1 MIINLCSIT
10 AITKSTKKPK
20 HHNQLTAC
28 HCELLRIPNM
38 RCMQIVMTLLAHCSP
53 CRFSFLL
60 IEIIIHAHV
69 ARQGI
74 GHRTFPPHFLR
85 LSPCVCVC
93 LRCPVACFAVCVRS
107 FNQLRP
113 TYTCVCVCVCLSTLS
128 ESVRNGAYVQCKS
141 FKSHTLIKRHSDT
154 SLDWPASVE
163 ECVAFAVWHVSIV
176 LTYTI
181 GN

>member
-74 GHRTFPPHFLR
+74 GHRTFPPIFFAFLR
-85 LSPCVCVC
+85 VCVCVFDV
-93 LRCPVACFAVCVRS
+93 LLLVLLFAYALS
-107 FNQLRP
+107 TNSDQLTR
-113 TYTCVCVCVCLSTLS
+113 VCVCVCLSTLS

-141 FKSHTLIKRHSDT
+141 FKSHTLINRHSDT
-154 SLDWPASVE
+154 PLDWPASVE
-163 ECVAFAVWHVSIV
+163 ECVAFAV
-176 LTYTI
+176 
-181 GN
+181 